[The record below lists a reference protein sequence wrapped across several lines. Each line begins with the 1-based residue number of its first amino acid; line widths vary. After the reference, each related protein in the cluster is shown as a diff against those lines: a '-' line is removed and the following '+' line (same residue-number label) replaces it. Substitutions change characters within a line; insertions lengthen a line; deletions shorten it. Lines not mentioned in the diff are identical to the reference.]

1 MIPLLNRMLYN
12 GMAGAVLIVI
22 ILLLRLVIKRL
33 PKYIY
38 VWMWCVAGVRM
49 IIPFSF
55 KSIFGILPDRLA
67 VSTGA
72 KSVIVKTMEMTPEQ
86 TKEIVQLMLY
96 GSECKE
102 QLSSLIWIRC
112 ICALWIIG
120 ICCMLA
126 YMLFAYIKV
135 CIKVKNS
142 KKIYAYVYEADML
155 TSAFVLG
162 ILRPRIYLP
171 MGLSEKQLRCVLTH
185 ERAHITRKD
194 HVIKFFGFFILCVQW
209 MNPFAWIAYHF
220 LCTDI
225 EYACDERVIKELGLG
240 VKKEYAEAL
249 LQLSMPHK
257 PAAVWPLAFGEIN
270 VKRRIMNIKNFKKVK
285 KISTIL
291 GACLVIILAVCFLTN
306 SDDKA
311 VFACVAEE
319 PKSDEN
325 VYIKNQNEVVE
336 NQGEGEIEI
345 ETGKKESVDKQGETG
360 TEEKEV
366 LESHDEQE
374 KYADAVIGE
383 ISYLCIPVEGTQS
396 YSFCERVSPITGEI
410 IRHNGIDIK
419 ADLGA
424 TVVAAWTGK
433 VLDCGFDEQFGNYVI
448 INHNND
454 VQTFYG
460 NCSEIIVSIGDAVE
474 CGQEIALVGST
485 GNSTG
490 PHLHFGVMKNR
501 EWVNPEYYFVK

>member
-12 GMAGAVLIVI
+12 GIAGAVLIVI

-38 VWMWCVAGVRM
+38 VWIWCVAGVRM

-55 KSIFGILPDRLA
+55 KSIFGILPDRHV
-67 VSTGA
+67 VSIGV
-72 KSVIVKTMEMTPEQ
+72 KSVIAKTMEMTPEQ
-86 TKEIVQLMLY
+86 TKEIVQLMLS

-102 QLSSLIWIRC
+102 QFSSLIWIRC

-142 KKIYAYVYEADML
+142 KKIYAYVYEANML

-194 HVIKFFGFFILCVQW
+194 HVIKFLGFLILCVQW

-270 VKRRIMNIKNFKKVK
+270 VKRRIMNIKKFKKVK
-285 KISTIL
+285 KISAIL
-291 GACLVIILAVCFLTN
+291 GVSLVIILAVCFLTN

-311 VFACVAEE
+311 VFAGVAEE
-319 PKSDEN
+319 TKSVEN
-325 VYIKNQNEVVE
+325 VYIKKQNEVVE
-336 NQGEGEIEI
+336 NQGETETGKKGSVENQGET
-345 ETGKKESVDKQGETG
+345 ETGKKESVENQGEGEIG
-360 TEEKEV
+360 TETGRKESV
-366 LESHDEQE
+366 ENQGE
-374 KYADAVIGE
+374 GE
-383 ISYLCIPVEGTQS
+383 IGTETGRKESVENQGGT
-396 YSFCERVSPITGEI
+396 E
-410 IRHNGIDIK
+410 
-419 ADLGA
+419 
-424 TVVAAWTGK
+424 TGK
-433 VLDCGFDEQFGNYVI
+433 KESVE
-448 INHNND
+448 NHGE
-454 VQTFYG
+454 T
-460 NCSEIIVSIGDAVE
+460 E
-474 CGQEIALVGST
+474 T
-485 GNSTG
+485 
-490 PHLHFGVMKNR
+490 
-501 EWVNPEYYFVK
+501 